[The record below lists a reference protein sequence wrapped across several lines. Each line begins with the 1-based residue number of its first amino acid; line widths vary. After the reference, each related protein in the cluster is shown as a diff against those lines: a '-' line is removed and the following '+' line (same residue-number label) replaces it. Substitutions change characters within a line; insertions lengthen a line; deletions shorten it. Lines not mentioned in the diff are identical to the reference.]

1 MKPVRTATF
10 NGRKYKI
17 DIEPDGVR
25 GLCDQYACND
35 RWIHIFDD
43 LNTQAGLTTVIHEVV
58 HGDHWRLSED
68 MVERLSKDLGR
79 FLWRLGYRI
88 KEK

>member
-1 MKPVRTATF
+1 MKVKTATF
-10 NGRKYKI
+10 HGRKYKI
-17 DIEPDGVR
+17 DIDPEGVK
-25 GLCDQYACND
+25 GMCDQYDPND

-43 LNTQAGLTTVIHEVV
+43 LNTQHGLMTAIHEVL
-58 HGDHWRLSED
+58 HSED
-68 MVERLSKDLGR
+68 WKESEDRIEQISKDIGR